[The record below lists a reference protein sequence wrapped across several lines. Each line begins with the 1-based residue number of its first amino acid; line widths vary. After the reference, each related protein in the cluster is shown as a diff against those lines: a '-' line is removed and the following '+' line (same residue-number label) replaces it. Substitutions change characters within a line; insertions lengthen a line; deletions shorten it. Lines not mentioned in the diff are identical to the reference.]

1 MLGLYRNDSVS
12 RGGSQARRIAAGSLG
27 ASRIPALAS
36 SSDGSHRVGW
46 IDERTERMD
55 IVGTAIAIWNAV
67 VDVIDIASWFIP

>member
-1 MLGLYRNDSVS
+1 
-12 RGGSQARRIAAGSLG
+12 
-27 ASRIPALAS
+27 
-36 SSDGSHRVGW
+36 VGW